1 MIAMVL
7 NTYCVIVLHIFLFSR
22 DVYDFSTT
30 GSDSKGSPRSKSTE
44 SLSDTVFLEA
54 GSFAAH
60 SVQPDCGTMRDSV
73 CDSESHYR
81 PSVDS
86 AGAPGLS
93 PKVIAEEVE
102 FLYEILR
109 RDEIETSSCSAND
122 TAGCFS
128 PKSKRSR
135 LDTTGASSE
144 HSFRSDTDDQLDS
157 VEKSQADAQAVAR
170 ICEQLQQ
177 GFTSRHSN
185 SSQSCSSAQ
194 TSFSQVLG
202 PSRLPSSSTLVRPEP
217 KSVRQVSQN
226 FLDVNRTGPDSTT
239 VAWSPVDH
247 LSPDRVPCVT
257 SRSLNRAAVAAARAS
272 QQAAANQRRKMS
284 GQRLLVEQRK
294 RLLQH
299 QLFNQVTVYSPN
311 SSSVPAFPLE
321 VAVPSPVLI
330 SPPLISPTR
339 TQTPFCQRSSTSS
352 PLICSPCNRSSKR
365 LNGGTAPAVPLNST
379 RCSPFRDNCF
389 SLNATTVVAI
399 SPATISSSSLIGP
412 GYYRHRP
419 EDLSRYLKEVGPNV
433 QVQLSPTTPVENI
446 SGSFPSASS
455 PIRGT
460 RFNPVKTDGNKQDL
474 VSSSTFA
481 YQSPAHTVQYIQN
494 NVMEPRSNLPTRQT
508 INTATTMPTYVT
520 MARSRGGASNVST
533 CSGML
538 PVVPGS
544 TLVSIPDYSS
554 GHYDHIDVST
564 PQSNAAG
571 GVMDSCFSRARG
583 SRAYKRSTPR
593 KTSVMRSLQSSDTYV
608 YSPPNTTYAQPC
620 VFTNRPKHLE
630 PILSNPVSNPAVS
643 TPRTTYP
650 SVLSDEQSY
659 YYTSTADP
667 HITVSSHPA
676 PSYPELVGSTAL
688 SVVRW
693 SESCCGRDQIS
704 GVATDTASYLLGYV
718 PTTVSV
724 THNTPVHQQC
734 DDITPATTLSVPN
747 CNPTQPTAAF
757 LIPLPD
763 QSVTLVDRSV
773 STIAL
778 SSPSTQAPIT
788 RPQPLKTVLATAGL
802 SPYRPDTSAST
813 ASYSDMSVASAFAP
827 MHLDRMPSRCSVET
841 ENLYHQSTDESALLT
856 SPPVTRHTIVAEPV
870 LNEITDRAIVHF
882 GSVADIDPKHED
894 SLLPEDLINDVFD
907 LETMVASKQRQQK
920 LDQQDRA
927 EYLKDDGSIMP
938 GSAYSECS
946 LDPNDVDGCTGLATF
961 PSTASSSPS
970 PCSPRLITN
979 LPSDSRSC
987 LTP

>member
-1 MIAMVL
+1 ML
-7 NTYCVIVLHIFLFSR
+7 NAYCIIVLYILLFSR

-30 GSDSKGSPRSKSTE
+30 GSDSKSSPRSKSTE

-54 GSFAAH
+54 GSFASH
-60 SVQPDCGTMRDSV
+60 PVQAGYGTMRDSV

-81 PSVDS
+81 PSTDS

-122 TAGCFS
+122 AAGCFS
-128 PKSKRSR
+128 PKSKRCR
-135 LDTTGASSE
+135 LDTAGASSE

-194 TSFSQVLG
+194 AGFSQVLG

-217 KSVRQVSQN
+217 KSVQQVSQN
-226 FLDVNRTGPDSTT
+226 FVDVNRTGPDSTT
-239 VAWSPVDH
+239 VAWSPVDQ
-247 LSPDRVPCVT
+247 LSPNRVPCAN

-321 VAVPSPVLI
+321 VALSSPILV

-339 TQTPFCQRSSTSS
+339 TNQTPFCQKPSTSS
-352 PLICSPCNRSSKR
+352 PLICSPTNRSSKR
-365 LNGGTAPAVPLNST
+365 LNTGPAPPVPLNST

-399 SPATISSSSLIGP
+399 SPATISSSSVIGP

-433 QVQLSPTTPVENI
+433 QVQLSPTAPVETI
-446 SGSFPSASS
+446 SGSFPSATS
-455 PIRGT
+455 PVRGT
-460 RFNPVKTDGNKQDL
+460 RFNPVKADGSKHEL
-474 VSSSTFA
+474 VSSPTFV
-481 YQSPAHTVQYIQN
+481 YQSPAHTVQYIQTS
-494 NVMEPRSNLPTRQT
+494 VMEPRSNLPTRQT
-508 INTATTMPTYVT
+508 INTATTMPTQVT
-520 MARSRGGASNVST
+520 MARSRGGASKVST
-533 CSGML
+533 CSGMA
-538 PVVPGS
+538 PMVPS
-544 TLVSIPDYSS
+544 SIPISIPDHSS
-554 GHYDHIDVST
+554 SHYDHIDAST
-564 PQSNAAG
+564 PQSHAIDGAIE
-571 GVMDSCFSRARG
+571 SCFSRARG
-583 SRAYKRSTPR
+583 GRAYKRSTPR
-593 KTSVMRSLQSSDTYV
+593 KTSVVRSLQSSDTYV
-608 YSPPNTTYAQPC
+608 CSPPNSTYTQPC

-630 PILSNPVSNPAVS
+630 PMLSNPVSNPAVS
-643 TPRTTYP
+643 TSRTTYS

-659 YYTSTADP
+659 YYTSTAQP
-667 HITVSSHPA
+667 HITVGSHLA
-676 PSYPELVGSTAL
+676 PSYPDLVDSTAL

-718 PTTVSV
+718 PTTVNV

-734 DDITPATTLSVPN
+734 DDITPASTLSVPN
-747 CNPTQPTAAF
+747 CSPTQPTAAF

-763 QSVTLVDRSV
+763 QSAALVDKSV
-773 STIAL
+773 NTIAL
-778 SSPSTQAPIT
+778 SSPSLAQALIT
-788 RPQPLKTVLATAGL
+788 LPQHLKVVPATADL
-802 SPYRPDTSAST
+802 SPYRSDTSAST
-813 ASYSDMSVASAFAP
+813 APYSDLSVASAFAP
-827 MHLDRMPSRCSVET
+827 MHLDRMPSRCSVKT
-841 ENLYHQSTDESALLT
+841 ENLFHQSTNESTLLS
-856 SPPVTRHTIVAEPV
+856 SPPVTRHTIVSVPAM
-870 LNEITDRAIVHF
+870 NEVTDRSIVHF

-907 LETMVASKQRQQK
+907 LETMVASKHRQEK
-920 LDQQDRA
+920 LDHQNRT

-938 GSAYSECS
+938 NSAYSECS
-946 LDPNDVDGCTGLATF
+946 LDPNDADGCTGLTAF